1 MHIVLLVFSLQYV
14 QYPESLLGDSPS
26 VMTMQILPK
35 VSDSSVAKRLV
46 ECLLSAMRTTG
57 EHHVITK
64 LIIKINGQLRMILT
78 SIYHV
83 FFNVDVL
90 NVL

>member
-1 MHIVLLVFSLQYV
+1 MFSLQYV

-57 EHHVITK
+57 EHH

-90 NVL
+90 SVL